1 MMHTVTVWFLTATT
15 VAFIP
20 ATGGQH
26 ARQDIKSS
34 AQSFIEK
41 AAEGQQVE
49 IALGQLAFERAGS
62 EQVKQFGAQMVKD
75 HQIARQGMEQLA
87 SREGVQ
93 LPTQLAGKHEHKKE
107 RFSQLSG
114 KEFDQAYMTH
124 MLRDHR
130 KDIRDFEQGMHAFM
144 NPQIQQ
150 WAEGTLPVL
159 KRHLQKAQ
167 QIATSIGIS
176 QQTGR

>member
-1 MMHTVTVWFLTATT
+1 MMDTVTVWIMTATT
-15 VAFIP
+15 VAFVS
-20 ATGGQH
+20 ATGGQN
-26 ARQDIKSS
+26 ARQDIKLS

-49 IALGQLAFERAGS
+49 IALGQHAFERAGS
-62 EQVKQFGAQMVKD
+62 EQVMQFGAQMVKD
-75 HQIARQGMEQLA
+75 HQKARQGVEQLA

-93 LPTQLAGKHEHKKE
+93 LPTRLAGKHEHKKE
-107 RFSQLSG
+107 PFSQLAV

-124 MLRDHR
+124 MLRYHK
-130 KDIRDFEQGMHAFM
+130 KDIRKFEEGMHALM

-150 WAEGTLPVL
+150 WAEGTLPIL

-176 QQTGR
+176 QQTGH